1 MKRLFLP
8 INLQF
13 FAAPNDGAGGA
24 GGNDGGEPG
33 GNNPDNPN
41 GGQSQGADGS
51 GDNGDSEPNPR
62 TVAKYSDDDVDA
74 IIDSK
79 FAKWQK
85 EQEEKAAKEKSR
97 SQMSPEER
105 RAAELDER
113 EAELTQR
120 TIRLDYQSRIKED
133 NLSEGILEL
142 IDYSSVEQAEKT
154 YNTIKSIFEEMNGDF
169 EKRLADGIKQGVEER
184 LAGPRPLGGNASASS
199 SDGEYGKELATRTKA
214 PKPSGTYFKKN

>member
-13 FAAPNDGAGGA
+13 FAAPNDGTGGA
-24 GGNDGGEPG
+24 DGGEPG
-33 GNNPDNPN
+33 GNNPDNPAGDQGQGD
-41 GGQSQGADGS
+41 GGSDDNSDG
-51 GDNGDSEPNPR
+51 DPNPR

-85 EQEEKAAKEKSR
+85 EQDEKAAKEKSR
-97 SQMSPEER
+97 SQMTPDER
-105 RAAELDER
+105 RAAELDDR

-133 NLSEGILEL
+133 NLSEGVLEL
-142 IDYSSVEQAEKT
+142 IDCSSVEQAEKT
-154 YNTIKSIFEEMNGDF
+154 YGTIKNIFEEMNGNL
-169 EKRLADGIKQGVEER
+169 EQRLADGIKQGVEER
-184 LAGPRPLGGNASASS
+184 LAGPRPYGGNASSSS
-199 SDGEYGKELATRTKA
+199 SDGEYGKDLATRTKA
-214 PKPSGTYFKKN
+214 PKPTGTYFKKS